1 MQTFLIW
8 WAVLLA
14 LGAMAVPYVFVVF
27 RHLPDRGIGFA
38 KVFGL
43 LSVSY
48 VVWLSGNLRAI
59 PNGRGAVVLAL
70 FFFALGGFLIFTR
83 NRTQLAGFLKEQS
96 RTIAVYEVVFA
107 LAFAGWAAV
116 RAFNPNIEGTEKPM
130 DLAMLN
136 AALRAESFPPL
147 DPWLSGHTIQYYYFG
162 YLNMSVLAQLTG
174 TPPAVG
180 FNLCLAFLFAAA
192 ATGMWSLVTN
202 LVSAHL
208 RVEAVGRS
216 IPGDYFIN
224 GGQASTPLVVSS
236 SSLRLSE
243 SNDLS
248 NHERERFAP
257 ANNETAAIP
266 GSALFYGGVGA
277 FLLMGMGNL
286 VGVLE
291 LARAH
296 GGGSP
301 VFWNWVAVKDVSG
314 AYQSASWYPDQG
326 WWWWHATRVIDTVQA
341 GQSLD
346 YTITEFPFFSF
357 LLGDLH
363 PHVMSLPFV
372 MLALGFTANVFW
384 GPAPSFWLWLNN
396 LRGMLL
402 PGALILGSLGFINGW
417 DLGPFMLLFLGTG
430 ALRILLGWTKATRE
444 TWLDFFLWAALVSL
458 AAFLLYAP
466 FYASTGF
473 GVLGALTTAPQD
485 AAVKGFPVAW
495 WNGPGTRPLH
505 FLLIWLPFMT
515 LSDAYLIALVR
526 ARMPE
531 RSPILLGVV
540 VGAVGA
546 WLLIELG
553 MLILPERIVEAH
565 PFILLLQRTWLLG
578 PLAVALLVLKSFVP
592 SWDQEVNERS
602 RDAALVFALALLIG
616 GLALLT
622 LSESFRI
629 KDVFGN
635 RMNTV
640 FKLYYQTWLFL
651 SCLGGFAVYYVNQRL
666 WRGKV
671 MTSKGLLIWNGTVA
685 LIIGAGSVYSMA
697 ALLSKTDAF
706 NGPANLDGLAYVE
719 AMAPGELEALQ
730 WLRDQPRD
738 PQAVVLE
745 ATGLQYTRYGR
756 VSSATG
762 MPTVLGWAGHEVQ
775 WRGSDAL
782 FRGRTE
788 DIARMYSEPDKTQV
802 LPLLQKYNVRYVYI
816 GALERTDF
824 PAASLAGF
832 EQVMDT
838 AFRNQGATIFRV
850 RDAAG
855 AG

>member
-1 MQTFLIW
+1 MQTFLVW

-14 LGAMAVPYVFVVF
+14 LGAVAIPYVFVVF
-27 RHLPDRGIGFA
+27 RHLPDRGLGFA

-48 VVWLSGNLRAI
+48 LVWLSGSLRAI

-70 FFFALGGFLIFTR
+70 FIFALGGLLIFTR
-83 NRTQLAGFLKEQS
+83 NRAQLAGFLKEQS
-96 RTIAVYEVVFA
+96 RTMLVYEVVFA
-107 LAFAGWAAV
+107 LAFAGWTVV
-116 RAFNPNIEGTEKPM
+116 RAFNPNIEATEKPM
-130 DLAMLN
+130 DFAMLN
-136 AALRAESFPPL
+136 AVLRAESFPPL
-147 DPWLSGHTIQYYYFG
+147 DPWLSGHTLQYYYFG
-162 YLNMSVLAQLTG
+162 YFNMSVLVQLTG

-192 ATGMWSLVTN
+192 TTGMWSLVTN
-202 LVSAHL
+202 LVSAHQ
-208 RVEAVGRS
+208 RRGAVGGRIS
-216 IPGDYFIN
+216 
-224 GGQASTPLVVSS
+224 
-236 SSLRLSE
+236 
-243 SNDLS
+243 
-248 NHERERFAP
+248 
-257 ANNETAAIP
+257 

-301 VFWNWVAVKDVSG
+301 DFWNWVAVKDVSG

-357 LLGDLH
+357 LLGDMH

-372 MLALGFTANVFW
+372 VLALGFTANFFW

-402 PGALILGSLGFINGW
+402 PGSLILGSLGFINGW

-430 ALRILLGWTKATRE
+430 VLRVLLGWPKATRE
-444 TWLDFFLWAALVSL
+444 TWLDFCLWTALVSF

-466 FYASTGF
+466 FYASTAF
-473 GVLGALTTAPQD
+473 GVLGALATAQQD

-515 LSDAYLIALVR
+515 MSGAYLIVLAR
-526 ARMPE
+526 ARMRE
-531 RSPILLGVV
+531 RLPMLVGVV
-540 VGAVGA
+540 VGAAGA

-553 MLILPERIVEAH
+553 MLVLPERIVEAH
-565 PFILLLQRTWLLG
+565 PFALLQRTWLLG
-578 PLAVALLVLKSFVP
+578 PLAAALLLLKSFVS
-592 SWDQEVNERS
+592 SWDQEASERA
-602 RDAALVFALALLIG
+602 RDAALVFVLALLIG

-651 SCLGGFAVYYVNQRL
+651 SCLSGFAVYYVNQRF
-666 WRGKV
+666 WRGKL
-671 MTSKGLLIWNGTVA
+671 MASKGLLIWNSIVA
-685 LIIGAGSVYSMA
+685 LIIGAGGVYSMA

-706 NGPANLDGLAYVE
+706 KGPANLDGLAYVE
-719 AMAPGELEALQ
+719 AIAPGELEALQ

-756 VSSATG
+756 VSSVTG

-782 FRGRTE
+782 FRGRAE

-802 LPLLQKYNVRYVYI
+802 LPSLQKYNVRYVYV

-832 EQVMDT
+832 GQVMDT
-838 AFRNQGATIFRV
+838 VFQNQGATIFRV
-850 RDAAG
+850 RDVIG